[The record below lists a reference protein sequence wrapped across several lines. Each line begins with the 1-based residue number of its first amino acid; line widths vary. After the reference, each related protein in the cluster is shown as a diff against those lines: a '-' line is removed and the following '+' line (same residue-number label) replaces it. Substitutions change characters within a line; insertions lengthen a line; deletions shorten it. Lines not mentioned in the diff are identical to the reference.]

1 MTVDDIIR
9 DEILLYDIKIE
20 AAKIS
25 VLSSVKIDKYCYLT
39 GEDILPS
46 DQISEIEQA
55 KLTCSPLI
63 KTWKNK
69 PNQLNSMEKKCL
81 SLMRWLKKF
90 REWRKLWNTSWTKRI
105 F

>member
-46 DQISEIEQA
+46 DQIREIEQA

-81 SLMRWLKKF
+81 SLMRWLKKLW
-90 REWRKLWNTSWTKRI
+90 EWRKLWNTSRTKRI